1 MEQFEITQPIR
12 QMKKEYFVDK
22 YDDLCENHFK
32 IQKIVPL
39 KKPIGKICL
48 NFILNIITLGVINY
62 LYGFFNRLVKIM
74 KYVECALDEADLVG
88 IYCNDGEFYF
98 IELKKIDLPY
108 IQNPD
113 VILSQNNVS
122 RKCFLFTF
130 KLFTYVYNP
139 NTKSFNS
146 IKYNIYHTKED
157 IYNLMS
163 DGLTTEERIYQK
175 HIYGECDLFFHIDSF
190 FRALFKNT
198 CNFFFRFSNLF
209 YHFMELH

>member
-1 MEQFEITQPIR
+1 MFSTKFFYI
-12 QMKKEYFVDK
+12 F
-22 YDDLCENHFK
+22 
-32 IQKIVPL
+32 
-39 KKPIGKICL
+39 
-48 NFILNIITLGVINY
+48 LNIITLGVINY

-175 HIYGECDLFFHIDSF
+175 HNAIIH
-190 FRALFKNT
+190 
-198 CNFFFRFSNLF
+198 
-209 YHFMELH
+209 